1 MAEFSIPTRS
11 ALLKHKRDQQELG
24 YTITL
29 AATSMGLAEPIV
41 ARIQRLSMLDRSTLE
56 GLPVPVQETVW
67 EGLKD
72 LQKEQK
78 RLQDEGIDP
87 ETLLDG
93 LKNNERMLKAAD
105 PFCVAAFIEP
115 RLVATERELQ
125 DTPDAWVVTDVS
137 PEDRLNVFIV
147 CADAESEQAKKL
159 KLFRPRSVI
168 DVQHHEVVPAAPA
181 AVRDLGSEE
190 RGLQPVGV
198 PRL

>member
-1 MAEFSIPTRS
+1 MPEFSIPSRA
-11 ALLKHKRDQQELG
+11 ALLKHKTAQLELG
-24 YTITL
+24 YEFTL
-29 AATSMGLAEPIV
+29 AATSIGMPTPIT
-41 ARIQRLSMLDRSTLE
+41 ARIRRLSLMDRSTIKD
-56 GLPVPVQETVW
+56 LPEPVQATVW

-115 RLVATERELQ
+115 RVVADERDLNG
-125 DTPDAWVVTDVS
+125 DATAWVVSDIA
-137 PEDRLNVFIV
+137 PEDRLAVFIL
-147 CADAESEQAKKL
+147 CADAESEQARKL

-168 DVQHHEVVPAAPA
+168 DVSNHAVVSAVPAPI
-181 AVRDLGSEE
+181 RDLGPDE
-190 RGLQPVGV
+190 RGVYTDAV
-198 PRL
+198 SRL